1 MSENTQ
7 TAPIQE
13 NKMGV
18 MPIRRLLITM
28 SLPMMVSM
36 LIQALYNIVD
46 SAFVAQISENALTAV
61 SLAFPVQNLM
71 IAVASGTS
79 VGVNA
84 LLSRSL
90 GEKNYQKVNLSATN
104 GLFLAVLGYIVFAV
118 LGFFFS
124 EFFFHTQT
132 NDPEIVRYGTDY
144 LLICTVASIGVFLQV
159 MLERLL
165 LSTGKT
171 IFVMITQGIGAI
183 INIIFDPILIFG
195 LFGFPELGVKGAAI
209 ATVAGQIVAAA
220 LGLLFNH
227 FCNHEISLSFRG
239 FKPDLK
245 TIGTIYSVGLPSI
258 IMMSVGSVMTY
269 GMNKILLMF
278 SSTAVSVFGVYFK
291 LQSFIFMPVFGLN
304 NGMVPIVAYNYGAKN
319 PKRMT
324 GTIRLSIIYAFVLM
338 CIGVLLFECFPAQL
352 LSIFNASDYMLQI
365 GVPAL
370 RIIAIHFPVAAFC
383 IIVGSVFQALGNGI
397 FSLII
402 SLCRQLGA
410 LLPSAYLLA
419 VCFGLDAV
427 WFAFLIAELVSLLCS
442 SLFFRRIYRTK
453 IHPLYDKTEASKPAP
468 SDNVVTEGTVD

>member
-1 MSENTQ
+1 MSENSTQ
-7 TAPIQE
+7 MQE

-18 MPIRRLLITM
+18 MPVNRLLITM
-28 SLPMMVSM
+28 SLPMVASM

-46 SAFVAQISENALTAV
+46 SAFVSQINENALTAV
-61 SLAFPVQNLM
+61 SLAFPIQNLM

-90 GEKNYQKVNLSATN
+90 GEKDYKKVSLAATN
-104 GLFLAVLGYIVFAV
+104 GLFLSAIGYIVFAV

-124 EFFFHTQT
+124 EFFFRTQT
-132 NDPEIVRYGTDY
+132 SDPEILQYGTEY
-144 LLICTVASIGVFLQV
+144 LVICTTLSIGVFFQM

-171 IFVMITQGIGAI
+171 IFVMITQGTGAI
-183 INIIFDPILIFG
+183 INLIMDPVLIFG
-195 LFGFPELGVKGAAI
+195 LAGFPAMGVKGAAL
-209 ATVAGQIVAAA
+209 ATVLGQIVAAV
-220 LGLLFNH
+220 LGILFNH
-227 FCNHEISLSFRG
+227 FYNHEVTFSFRK
-239 FKPDLK
+239 FRPNLS

-304 NGMVPIVAYNYGAKN
+304 NGMVPIIAYNFGARK

-324 GTIRLSIIYAFVLM
+324 HTIRLSILYAFLLM
-338 CIGVLLFECFPAQL
+338 CAGVLLFECFPAQL
-352 LSIFNASDYMLQI
+352 LGIFNASDYMLSI

-370 RIIAIHFPVAAFC
+370 RIIAIHFPIAAFC
-383 IIVGSVFQALGNGI
+383 IIVGSVFQALGNGVY
-397 FSLII
+397 SLIV
-402 SLCRQLGA
+402 SLCRQLCV
-410 LLPSAYLLA
+410 LLPSAYILA
-419 VCFGLDAV
+419 VCFGLNSV
-427 WFAFLIAELVSLLCS
+427 WFAFLIAEGTSLILS
-442 SLFFRRIYRTK
+442 AFFFRRIYRRK
-453 IHPLYDKTEASKPAP
+453 IQPLYESSRLDEATEPVALEITS
-468 SDNVVTEGTVD
+468 E